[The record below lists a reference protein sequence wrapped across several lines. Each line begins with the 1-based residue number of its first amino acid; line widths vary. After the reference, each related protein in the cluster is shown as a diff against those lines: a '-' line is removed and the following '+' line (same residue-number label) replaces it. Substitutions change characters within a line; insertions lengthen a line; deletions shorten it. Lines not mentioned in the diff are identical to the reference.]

1 MAKSVCVTILFASL
15 QPAILAQISVVGAGY
30 RVPAPPSAA
39 PGEVV
44 TLSVTGLKTR
54 ISTPQAASTVPLPT
68 TLAGISV
75 TLNQGTASYAAPV
88 FRIQQTSVCLAATNS
103 SPDCFITSI
112 TIQVPFEIVAQ
123 GSPVVPL
130 SATVSENGGSTVSQ
144 SFSSTPQI
152 DAIHVVTSCDSI
164 LGAAP
169 VPDQICTPMVTH
181 ADGSQ
186 VSVNSPAS
194 AGETVVIYA
203 VGLGVTQPSV
213 PTGHA
218 SPSPAAMPNNSNLTI
233 GFNYS
238 PDALPTIPNPLQTST
253 SPAQGPGPQ
262 PFAWLTPGLVG
273 LYQLNIT
280 IPAPPAGLLPCL
292 NRIYSNL
299 TINIEGAASLDGA
312 QICVSPSQ

>member
-1 MAKSVCVTILFASL
+1 
-15 QPAILAQISVVGAGY
+15 
-30 RVPAPPSAA
+30 
-39 PGEVV
+39 VV

-54 ISTPQAASTVPLPT
+54 IPTPQAASTVPLPP
-68 TLAGISV
+68 TLDGISV
-75 TLNQGTASYAAPV
+75 TLNQGTASYAAPI
-88 FRIQQTSVCLAATNS
+88 FRIQQTSVCAAATNS

-123 GSPVVPL
+123 GFPVVPL
-130 SATVSENGGSTVSQ
+130 SATVSENGGSTLSQ
-144 SFSSTPQI
+144 SFSLTPQI
-152 DAIHVVTSCDSI
+152 DAIHVATSCDSI
-164 LGAAP
+164 QGAAP
-169 VPDQICTPMVTH
+169 VADQICTPMVTH

-194 AGETVVIYA
+194 AGETVEIYA

-213 PTGHA
+213 PTGRA
-218 SPSPAAMPNNSNLTI
+218 SPSPAAMPNNSNLMI
-233 GFNYS
+233 GFNYL
-238 PDALPTIPNPLQTST
+238 PNALPTIPNPHQTST

-262 PFAWLTPGLVG
+262 PFAWLTPGFVG
-273 LYQLNIT
+273 LYQLNVA

-292 NRIYSNL
+292 NKIYSNL

>member
-1 MAKSVCVTILFASL
+1 MTILFASL
-15 QPAILAQISVVGAGY
+15 QPTVLAQISVVGAGY

-54 ISTPQAASTVPLPT
+54 IATPQSASTVPLPT

-75 TLNQGTASYAAPV
+75 TLNQGTASLAAPV
-88 FRIQQTSVCLAATNS
+88 FRIQQTGVCAAATNS

-130 SATVSENGGSTVSQ
+130 SVTVSENGGSSVSQ
-144 SFSSTPQI
+144 TFSLTPQI

-169 VPDQICTPMVTH
+169 VSGQICTPTVTH
-181 ADGSQ
+181 ADGSP

-194 AGETVVIYA
+194 AGETVVVYA

-213 PTGHA
+213 LTGQA
-218 SPSPAAMPNNSNLTI
+218 GPVPAAMPNNSNLTV
-233 GFNYS
+233 GFDYS
-238 PDALPTIPNPLQTST
+238 PDAPPTIPNPQQTST
-253 SPAQGPGPQ
+253 SPAQGPGPK
-262 PFAWLTPGLVG
+262 PFAWLTAGFVG
-273 LYQLNIT
+273 LYQLNVT
-280 IPAPPAGLLPCL
+280 IPAPPAALLPCL